1 MRTLLMVVLG
11 SLLISIPVVS
21 AEIYIPGPEEDSMM
35 DPGETYEYTL
45 PNWMDSA
52 CLNDLACRYETVSD
66 KNIVHTYYGLN
77 QGGTLELKVV
87 QGEAQTYNISV
98 SSLDITPEKLT
109 VTTGS
114 TLVFTVADGDNLTNI
129 ILPWNPDDP
138 EPENSVP
145 GFGAEIMII
154 SIMIALIVRKNDL

>member
-1 MRTLLMVVLG
+1 M
-11 SLLISIPVVS
+11 
-21 AEIYIPGPEEDSMM
+21 
-35 DPGETYEYTL
+35 
-45 PNWMDSA
+45 
-52 CLNDLACRYETVSD
+52 
-66 KNIVHTYYGLN
+66 
-77 QGGTLELKVV
+77 

-98 SSLDITPEKLT
+98 SSTDITPEKLT

-114 TLVFTVADGDNLTNI
+114 TLVFTVADGNDMANI
-129 ILPWNPDDP
+129 ILAWNPDDP

>member
-1 MRTLLMVVLG
+1 MRTLLIVVLG
-11 SLLISIPVVS
+11 SLLLSIPVVS
-21 AEIYIPGPEEDSMM
+21 AEIYIPGPEEDTMM

-52 CLNDLACRYETVSD
+52 CLNDLACRYETVTD

-77 QGGTLELKVV
+77 QGGTLELNVV
-87 QGEAQTYNISV
+87 QGEAQIYNISV

-114 TLVFTVADGDNLTNI
+114 TLVFTVEDGDNLTNI